1 VYEFEKWSDIWV
13 LDYPKGTTSNRF
25 TLFFCSNYQA
35 ENRTGPAF
43 PFAQSV
49 MMLKIARQAYQAI
62 FVGGNGLE
70 PKFLLIFNQK
80 NQFRSPIDPA
90 SPFVEI
96 VEKIK
101 TA

>member
-35 ENRTGPAF
+35 ENRTDLVF

-49 MMLKIARQAYQAI
+49 EKPKIARRARLAI
-62 FVGGNGLE
+62 FVDGIEL
-70 PKFLLIFNQK
+70 Q
-80 NQFRSPIDPA
+80 
-90 SPFVEI
+90 
-96 VEKIK
+96 
-101 TA
+101 